1 MSNVSG
7 FGIVGSRQKAIYDC
21 TYRKQSFTMIP
32 NRADAM
38 QYGEMP
44 IAYAELFN
52 KVGIGSYPNFIIPHR
67 KQNIRNIQP
76 YQPPIQWKWYNA

>member
-1 MSNVSG
+1 MWVVLELLAVGRKPYMIVHIENKVSPW
-7 FGIVGSRQKAIYDC
+7 
-21 TYRKQSFTMIP
+21 YRAEP
-32 NRADAM
+32 NAM

-44 IAYAELFN
+44 ITYAELFN

-76 YQPPIQWKWYNA
+76 YQPPLQWKWYNA